1 MSGFVH
7 VKRIG
12 RGNYGT
18 AHLVR
23 TRGSGNTKHLVV
35 KKIPLTML
43 NEAERESARSEIEVL
58 KQLQHHHIVRHHGDF
73 LQHDTL
79 HIVMEYCDGGDLAAA
94 IKRQLESSSSTGAA
108 GEGLRNP
115 SKNPAGAEIESQI
128 AKWRQKHEFLILWP

>member
-58 KQLQHHHIVRHHGDF
+58 KQLQHHHIVRHGELSVEHRISIYF
-73 LQHDTL
+73 HNFNVNTL
-79 HIVMEYCDGGDLAAA
+79 NSNYY
-94 IKRQLESSSSTGAA
+94 
-108 GEGLRNP
+108 
-115 SKNPAGAEIESQI
+115 
-128 AKWRQKHEFLILWP
+128 